1 METFTIRQIKLLQC
15 FHPNEILTASQLSK
29 ELKIS
34 ERTIRNEIRT
44 INEQYPEL
52 ILSIKSKGYMIDD
65 KNPILSLLDEDGST
79 IGRTRYLYIIKQILS
94 QKETDYYQLS
104 DELYISESTLDKQL
118 NSINQIIE
126 RRNPNM
132 QIRRRKIGRAD
143 V

>member
-104 DELYISESTLDKQL
+104 DELYISEILPKKMSYNLKYL
-118 NSINQIIE
+118 INYRFYKDIYCCLIT
-126 RRNPNM
+126 
-132 QIRRRKIGRAD
+132 
-143 V
+143 VL

>member
-79 IGRTRYLYIIKQILS
+79 I
-94 QKETDYYQLS
+94 
-104 DELYISESTLDKQL
+104 
-118 NSINQIIE
+118 
-126 RRNPNM
+126 
-132 QIRRRKIGRAD
+132 
-143 V
+143 